1 MILNF
6 QKLLSCILGSVL
18 LLTGPSCRG
27 GEKGVDDPGGPENP
41 GGGYED
47 IQVVDGKVRFYLTE
61 SENAARRS
69 MGVGDRVWKKSA
81 VRVNGKSYPVVTDD
95 SGRCYIEVA
104 ASGSGAYNAVLTAS
118 GSQDWYGSSAYTE
131 VKLPY

>member
-18 LLTGPSCRG
+18 LLTGPSCSG

-61 SENAARRS
+61 SEKAARRS
-69 MGVGDRVWKKSA
+69 MGVGDRVWKS
-81 VRVNGKSYPVVTDD
+81 RPFRSTGNPIRS
-95 SGRCYIEVA
+95 
-104 ASGSGAYNAVLTAS
+104 
-118 GSQDWYGSSAYTE
+118 
-131 VKLPY
+131 